1 MFLFRVDNT
10 FLITGVGLVLTPGFG
25 NNRVKV
31 GISIRLIRPDGSVIE
46 TRITGIVFGV
56 HHISVGAEIKK
67 DDVPLGTEVW
77 LNE

>member
-1 MFLFRVDNT
+1 
-10 FLITGVGLVLTPGFG
+10 
-25 NNRVKV
+25 
-31 GISIRLIRPDGSVIE
+31 VIE
-46 TRITGIVFGV
+46 TRITRIVFGV